1 MSNSSTHITIHSADI
16 NYRTHIRPLWRL
28 QSHSHQPD
36 LFTSNPSLLHH
47 FQTPGANAL
56 ATQGAHAASGA
67 SGGAAG
73 GAGRAGY
80 SGASSGGGY
89 TGHARA
95 FLSMSHGPGADASTG
110 VTAADDSEVKYRQRA
125 HLALKQRISTAARDE
140 PTTQTVVLRQR
151 LAARAGSR
159 QVRTIEIE
167 PTEERS
173 PSKRASIAYP
183 TWAALP
189 ADAAPGGALWV
200 PGAAPQRLGA
210 ARAFSTR
217 ATRLPSEPELV
228 SATPSA
234 ETARIKQ
241 PNRVL
246 MDLAGLDLSRPNN
259 RIQVRRNS
267 TASVVRPDADELAAT
282 LAKETSE
289 QRDKAIYDAIFRAP
303 ADQAEA
309 LIAHYRTPR
318 SAAEPAEGDP
328 ALAAQYP
335 LPAGYSVQTYNN
347 CIMKLLSHRERGQS
361 IAPILDIYNEMLAR
375 DVVPNARTSA
385 LVVHALCLRDE
396 DVAFASR
403 GWQRGRDW
411 QQLKQEQL
419 GLDTHADSE
428 ADAAAEAAI
437 LAYQN
442 ENNLGSALKLY
453 SVAQSFYPRNSQN
466 DDMVT
471 DLVNAAAASAKLPTS
486 VPVDKIDPVIA
497 KGIKNDAFEP
507 AVYQKILDI
516 YAAAGDAD
524 KFRAAWDKF
533 LTKGKDVSAQNP
545 AVVGAA
551 ISGVFE
557 LGNREAA
564 DQIAKE
570 FSGKEFSASVA
581 TAMVEGLTKAGE
593 LDAALDWFRKA
604 PKGGFARE
612 EAYALANALAEQGRF
627 DDVREVI
634 KRSIGN
640 SAEKVTNG
648 LSARL
653 LARLLAYALKAPA
666 DQKKAALQCALDV
679 QRPGPAMDAQVT
691 RLFAE
696 QLVASGLA
704 AEVPR
709 MLEKFSKSKVETSA
723 ADADSELRAIVLSVV
738 QSDASFSTLLDTLR
752 ATARLGGSLVST
764 GDVEN
769 VSQAVVDKYLATR
782 SAASSAMDM
791 GYNSDRIFRLLEAIV
806 TLPESVIESGKADP
820 VLEHFLGDLA
830 EISKTFHIAG
840 ALPHSQG
847 AAALADILTARFGP
861 ERAANLLT
869 AALGDKALGILPQ
882 PGSTTSP
889 TDSSFTLPPTPSDSA
904 PLPGEYQPP
913 SPHTLHIA
921 PQLTHLI
928 ERVGGYRDAP
938 ETAQGVY
945 ATVRDALTND
955 NAVPSPEGLGRLMTA
970 LAREGDEPK
979 VRELYSLAQV
989 VLTSCLA
996 DPVAQA
1002 DGWRKIEDAMISAC
1016 CFLGHLEQAGMHRA
1030 RIIDAGLTPSADAY
1044 ATMIASSR
1052 DSTDD
1057 ALVAR
1062 ELFDESQALGVV
1074 PHLYLYNT
1082 IISKL
1087 SKARKA
1093 ETALELFAHMKAAGV
1108 RPSSVTYGAV
1118 INACCRV
1125 GDEESAVALFDEM
1138 SAAKNFRPRVP
1149 PYNTMMQFYL
1159 QTRPDRARV
1168 LEYYDAMRAAGVHP
1182 SAHTYKLLLDAFG
1195 TLQPLDLASMERIF
1209 AELVRN
1215 RHVPVQGTHY
1225 ASLITAHGLHANDLP
1240 KAKAIFNQLKRGG
1253 SGPQG
1258 RGAPGVVE
1266 PVVWEAIL
1274 NVVGQRGTLAE
1285 LEALRGELERSGSP
1299 STAYVCNVLI
1309 TGYSRHGRLDAAR
1322 AVFES
1327 MADSV
1332 GGVAAPN
1339 NHPTLLTSS
1348 GHKKPATTAQAP
1360 AGLVFREPSTYEA
1373 MIRAELAAGNRTEA
1387 EHVLARME
1395 ERRYPVAVWMKARA
1409 IFDDAWPA
1417 APAASQT
1424 QAAAPAQTEAPAP
1437 AAQEAPKVEQAPK
1450 TE

>member
-1 MSNSSTHITIHSADI
+1 M
-16 NYRTHIRPLWRL
+16 

-56 ATQGAHAASGA
+56 ATQGASAASGA

-110 VTAADDSEVKYRQRA
+110 VNAADDTDAKYRQRA
-125 HLALKQRISTAARDE
+125 HLALKQRISTSARDE

-159 QVRTIEIE
+159 QVRAIEI
-167 PTEERS
+167 PEERET
-173 PSKRASIAYP
+173 KRASIAYP

-189 ADAAPGGALWV
+189 ADAAPGGALWI

-228 SATPSA
+228 SATPSPDS
-234 ETARIKQ
+234 ARIKQ

-259 RIQVRRNS
+259 RVQVRRNS
-267 TASVVRPDADELAAT
+267 TASVVRPDADEIAAS
-282 LAKETSE
+282 LAKESSD
-289 QRDKAIYDAIFRAP
+289 QRDKAIYDAIFHAP
-303 ADQAEA
+303 ANEAEA

-328 ALAAQYP
+328 ALAAKYP

-347 CIMKLLSHRERGQS
+347 CILKLLRHRERGQS
-361 IAPILDIYNEMLAR
+361 IASILDIYNEMLAR
-375 DVVPNARTSA
+375 DVVPNVRTSA
-385 LVVHALCLRDE
+385 LVVRALCLRDE
-396 DVAFASR
+396 DVAFASH
-403 GWQRGRDW
+403 GWQLGREW
-411 QQLKQEQL
+411 QQFKAERL
-419 GLDTHADSE
+419 GLGSADSE

-453 SVAQSFYPRNSQN
+453 AVAQSFYPRHVRS
-466 DDMVT
+466 DDMGT
-471 DLVNAAAASAKLPTS
+471 DLVNAAAASAKLPAGI
-486 VPVDKIDPVIA
+486 PMDKIDPVIA
-497 KGIKNDAFEP
+497 KGLKADAFEP
-507 AVYQKILDI
+507 AVYQKILQI
-516 YAAAGDAD
+516 YAAAGDEA
-524 KFRAAWDKF
+524 KFRAAWDQF
-533 LTKGKDVSAQNP
+533 LSKGKAVASANP

-551 ISGVFE
+551 ISGVFK

-564 DQIAKE
+564 EQIAAE
-570 FSGKEFSASVA
+570 FNGQEYAKYVAS
-581 TAMVEGLTKAGE
+581 AMVEGLTAAGE
-593 LDAALDWFRKA
+593 LDAAWSWFKKSKDIYRS
-604 PKGGFARE
+604 E
-612 EAYALANALAEQGRF
+612 VYALANALADQGRF
-627 DDVREVI
+627 DNVRSVV
-634 KRSIGN
+634 KKVLRDSV
-640 SAEKVTNG
+640 EKIPNG
-648 LSARL
+648 YPARLSARL
-653 LARLLAYALKAPA
+653 LAHAINAEDKKPALK
-666 DQKKAALQCALDV
+666 CALDV
-679 QRPGPAMDAQVT
+679 QRPSAAMDAQVT

-696 QLVASGLA
+696 MLVSNGLA

-709 MLEKFSKSKVETSA
+709 MLEKFSGA
-723 ADADSELRAIVLSVV
+723 APEADVDLRAIIMAVA
-738 QSDASFSTLLDTLR
+738 QSDASFTTLLDTLR

-764 GDVEN
+764 GDMMD

-782 SAASSAMDM
+782 SAAPSAAEM

-806 TLPESVIESGKADP
+806 SLPESVIESGKADP
-820 VLEHFLGDLA
+820 ALEHFMADLA
-830 EISKTFHIAG
+830 EISKSFYIAG
-840 ALPHSQG
+840 ALPSSQG

-889 TDSSFTLPPTPSDSA
+889 TDSSFTLPPTPTDA
-904 PLPGEYQPP
+904 PLPGAFQPP
-913 SPHTLHIA
+913 SPHTLHIV

-970 LAREGDEPK
+970 LAREGDEAK

-989 VLTSCLA
+989 VLTSCVA

-1002 DGWRKIEDAMISAC
+1002 DGWRKVEDAMISAC

-1062 ELFDESQALGVV
+1062 ELFDESQALGVI

-1093 ETALELFAHMKAAGV
+1093 EVALELFNHMKAAGV

-1138 SAAKNFRPRVP
+1138 SQAKNFRPRVP

-1159 QTRPDRARV
+1159 QTRPDRSKV

-1195 TLQPLDLASMERIF
+1195 TLQPLDLTSMDRIF

-1215 RHVPVQGTHY
+1215 RHVQVQGTHY
-1225 ASLITAHGLHANDLP
+1225 ASLITAHGLHANDVG
-1240 KAKAIFNQLKRGG
+1240 KAKSIFSALKR
-1253 SGPQG
+1253 P
-1258 RGAPGVVE
+1258 RAVIE

-1274 NVVGQRGTLAE
+1274 NVVGQRGSLEE
-1285 LEALRGELERSGSP
+1285 LESLRSDLERSGSP
-1299 STAYVCNVLI
+1299 STAYVCNALI
-1309 TGYSRHGRLDAAR
+1309 FGYSRHGRLDAAR
-1322 AVFES
+1322 AVFEG

-1348 GHKKPATTAQAP
+1348 GHKKPATTASAP

-1373 MIRAELAAGNRTEA
+1373 MIRAELAAGNRAEA
-1387 EHVLARME
+1387 EAVLGRME

-1409 IFDDAWPA
+1409 IFDDAWP
-1417 APAASQT
+1417 S
-1424 QAAAPAQTEAPAP
+1424 APAQSTPQSTPSSTAAPVTPTEP
-1437 AAQEAPKVEQAPK
+1437 AAETPKVEEKSA
-1450 TE
+1450 

>member
-1 MSNSSTHITIHSADI
+1 MLGKAA
-16 NYRTHIRPLWRL
+16 THIRPLWRL

-56 ATQGAHAASGA
+56 ATQGASAASGA

-110 VTAADDSEVKYRQRA
+110 VNAADDSDAKYRQRA
-125 HLALKQRISTAARDE
+125 HLALKQRISTSARDE

-159 QVRTIEIE
+159 QVRAIEI
-167 PTEERS
+167 PEEREA
-173 PSKRASIAYP
+173 SKRASIAYP
-183 TWAALP
+183 SWAALP
-189 ADAAPGGALWV
+189 ADAAPGGALWI

-228 SATPSA
+228 TATPSA
-234 ETARIKQ
+234 DSARIKQ

-267 TASVVRPDADELAAT
+267 TASVVRPDADEIAAS
-282 LAKETSE
+282 LAKESSE
-289 QRDKAIYDAIFRAP
+289 QRDKAIYDAIFQAP

-328 ALAAQYP
+328 ALAAKYP

-347 CIMKLLSHRERGQS
+347 CILKLLRHRERGQS

-375 DVVPNARTSA
+375 DVVPNVRTSA
-385 LVVHALCLRDE
+385 LVVRALCLRDE
-396 DVAFASR
+396 DVAFASH

-411 QQLKQEQL
+411 QQFKAEQL
-419 GLDTHADSE
+419 GLDTRADSE
-428 ADAAAEAAI
+428 AEAAAEAAI

-453 SVAQSFYPRNSQN
+453 GVAQSFYPRHVRN

-471 DLVNAAAASAKLPTS
+471 DLVNAAAANAKLPS
-486 VPVDKIDPVIA
+486 GIPIEQIDPVIA
-497 KGIKNDAFEP
+497 KGLKGDAFEP
-507 AVYQKILDI
+507 AVYQKILEI
-516 YAAAGDAD
+516 YAASGDAN

-533 LTKGKDVSAQNP
+533 LSKGKAVAAGNP

-551 ISGVFE
+551 IAGVLK

-564 DQIAKE
+564 EQIAAE
-570 FSGKEFSASVA
+570 FSSEEYAKHVAS
-581 TAMVEGLTKAGE
+581 AMVEGLTEAGE
-593 LDAALDWFRKA
+593 LDAALQWFGKSKDLYRS
-604 PKGGFARE
+604 
-612 EAYALANALAEQGRF
+612 EAYALANALAEKGRF
-627 DDVREVI
+627 DDVRAVV
-634 KRSIGN
+634 KKAAQHTSV
-640 SAEKVTNG
+640 EKISNG
-648 LSARL
+648 FPARL
-653 LARLLAYALKAPA
+653 MGRLLAYALKAE
-666 DQKKAALQCALDV
+666 DKKAALQAALDV
-679 QRPGPAMDAQVT
+679 QRPSAAMDAQVI

-696 QLVASGLA
+696 LLVANGLA

-709 MLEKFSKSKVETSA
+709 MLEKFSGAEPT
-723 ADADSELRAIVLSVV
+723 ADADLRAIIMAVV
-738 QSDASFSTLLDTLR
+738 QSDASFATLLDTLR

-764 GDVEN
+764 GDMMD

-782 SAASSAMDM
+782 SSVPSAAEM

-806 TLPESVIESGKADP
+806 SLPETVIESGKADP
-820 VLEHFLGDLA
+820 VLEHFMGDLA
-830 EISKTFHIAG
+830 EISKSFYIAG
-840 ALPHSQG
+840 ALPSSQG

-869 AALGDKALGILPQ
+869 AALGDKALGILPN

-889 TDSSFTLPPTPSDSA
+889 TDSSFTMPPTPTDA
-904 PLPGEYQPP
+904 PLPGEFQPP
-913 SPHTLHIA
+913 SPHTLHIV

-945 ATVRDALTND
+945 ATIRDALTND

-970 LAREGDEPK
+970 LAREGDEAK

-1002 DGWRKIEDAMISAC
+1002 DGWRKVEDAMISAC

-1062 ELFDESQALGVV
+1062 ELFDESQALGVI

-1093 ETALELFAHMKAAGV
+1093 EVALELFEHMKAAGV

-1195 TLQPLDLASMERIF
+1195 TLQPLDLTSMDRIF

-1225 ASLITAHGLHANDLP
+1225 ASLITAHGLHANDVA
-1240 KAKAIFNQLKRGG
+1240 KAKAIFNSLKRPQRG
-1253 SGPQG
+1253 SP
-1258 RGAPGVVE
+1258 AVIE
-1266 PVVWEAIL
+1266 PVVWGAIL
-1274 NVVGQRGTLAE
+1274 NVVGQRGTLEE
-1285 LEALRGELERSGSP
+1285 LESLRAELERSGSP

-1309 TGYSRHGRLDAAR
+1309 AGYSRHGRLDAAR
-1322 AVFES
+1322 EVFES

-1373 MIRAELAAGNRTEA
+1373 MIRAELAAGNRAEA
-1387 EHVLARME
+1387 EAILARME

-1417 APAASQT
+1417 APAAP
-1424 QAAAPAQTEAPAP
+1424 AAAAEPVA
-1437 AAQEAPKVEQAPK
+1437 EAPKAEEKSA
-1450 TE
+1450 